1 MNGMQQK
8 EVVSIIIPAYNVE
21 NYIVRTIESCINQ
34 TYKKI
39 EILIIDDG
47 SLDNTSKVIQKYV
60 LKDDRIKYFY
70 QENSGVSKARNN
82 GISHANGKY
91 IVFLDSDD
99 WLEKDAIEYLIYH
112 QEKYKECFI
121 NVNRQCIKLDGKVL
135 KEKNKVF
142 NEKIKILDTEKFL
155 ENFIENNYSVSSSCY
170 KLYSREVLL
179 KNRLRFREDIF
190 HGEDGLFVFEYLFQV
205 NKVLYS
211 NKPLWNILE
220 RPDSA
225 SREKRFNRKLFTA
238 ITAVE
243 KMLELS
249 KGNKNLEKKMRAYLV
264 LRTIEVY
271 LKSILSN
278 LIEKEEEQRLT
289 KIILDYH
296 REFLDEV
303 NFKEKIKFFLILK
316 APKIILKNLLIL
328 KNYTRGNE

>member
-47 SLDNTSKVIQKYV
+47 SLDNTSKIIQKYV

-82 GISHANGKY
+82 GISQANGKY

-99 WLEKDAIEYLIYH
+99 WLEKDAIEYLICH

-121 NVNRQCIKLDGKVL
+121 NVNRQCIELDGKVL

-190 HGEDGLFVFEYLFQV
+190 HGEDGLFVFEYLLKV
-205 NKVLYS
+205 DKVLYS

-225 SREKRFNRKLFTA
+225 SREKKFDRKLFTA

-249 KGNKNLEKKMRAYLV
+249 RGNKELESKMKAYLV
-264 LRTIEVY
+264 LRTKMVY
-271 LKSILSN
+271 LKGLLTNSL
-278 LIEKEEEQRLT
+278 KEEEEKELK
-289 KIILDYH
+289 KIMLSYQK
-296 REFLDEV
+296 EFFSEIKL
-303 NFKEKIKFFLILK
+303 KEKIIFFLILK
-316 APKIILKNLLIL
+316 GPKIILKNLLVL
-328 KNYTRGNE
+328 KNYAKGNE